1 MLKPKRCQDCRLSYF
16 GHDWR
21 DAECKA
27 LNPTIFKVLN
37 TKSCDYSISRDMF
50 ENAFP
55 KWCPM
60 YGGLKDD

>member
-1 MLKPKRCQDCRLSYF
+1 MSKPERCQGCRFSYF

-21 DAECKA
+21 NAKCKA

-37 TKSCDYSISRDMF
+37 TKSRDYSISRDMF
-50 ENAFP
+50 ENAVP

-60 YGGLKDD
+60 HTEWFL